1 MIEDVT
7 SFIVANM
14 ITEHK
19 SEVRLNFTI
28 RFLVILSSRTHSSYV
43 TSSNIKIIQHEKQIV
58 AAFLTID
65 IIEYL
70 NVLEKINSEVM
81 INNLVNVS
89 GFEKSIENLGGEKGE
104 NLLEILAVWRR

>member
-1 MIEDVT
+1 MIENVT
-7 SFIVANM
+7 AFIAAN
-14 ITEHK
+14 IVTEHK

-28 RFLVILSSRTHSSYV
+28 RFLVILSARTNSSYV
-43 TSSNIKIIQHEKQIV
+43 SSRNIKIIQHEKKIV

-89 GFEKSIENLGGEKGE
+89 GFEKSIDNLGGEKG
-104 NLLEILAVWRR
+104 